1 MLSQDVDV
9 AVIGA
14 GPAGLAAA
22 IQAKEA
28 GADNVTIVERAEQLG
43 GLLHQCIHNGF
54 GLFYFKEDLT
64 GPEYARR
71 FSEKVEDLGINT
83 QLETMALSI
92 SPDKQVVASSK
103 RGLINFNAK
112 AIVLAMGC
120 RERSRESILIP
131 GTRPGGILTAGT
143 AQRYVNVEGYLPGRS
158 IVILGSGDVG
168 MIMARRLTLEGA
180 AVNAVVEI
188 LPYVGGLI
196 RNEVQCLH
204 DFGIP
209 IFLKHTV
216 TEVHGQERVEAVTIA
231 EVDENWEPIAGT
243 EKVINCDTL
252 LISVGLIPEN
262 ELSLTAGIQLDP
274 VTGGPTINERMETNI
289 PGIFATGN
297 AVHVHDLVDYVSWGS
312 ELAGSSAAS
321 YAMGKVSPIKRK
333 VSLKAGRNIRYIV
346 PHSISGEEEVTLY
359 MRVSEPEENVR
370 LKIGNVLTKSLRV
383 VKPSEML
390 KIDLSSKKLEAI
402 REGPDELLLS
412 CERRA

>member
-216 TEVHGQERVEAVTIA
+216 TEVHGRERVEAVTIA

-274 VTGGPTINERMETNI
+274 VTGGPTVNERMETNI

-359 MRVSEPEENVR
+359 IRVSEPEENVR

-390 KIDLSSKKLEAI
+390 KIDLPSKKVEAI